1 MARLWYDVDVEVT
14 PYFERRVLNNPT
26 RIRDGI
32 TKELCEWVVAN
43 YTERE
48 QQPEDNRWRYW
59 ARPEGRRRYLR
70 VIVTE
75 DGTGLLNAFFDEGYT
90 IRKIRKVRG

>member
-1 MARLWYDVDVEVT
+1 MEVT
-14 PYFERRVLNNPT
+14 SYFVRRVLNDP
-26 RIRDGI
+26 RRVRDGI

-43 YTERE
+43 YAERE
-48 QQPEDNRWRYW
+48 RQPEDGRWRYW

-75 DGTGLLNAFFDEGYT
+75 DGTGLFNAFFDEGYT
-90 IRKIRKVRG
+90 VRKEREQSDEG